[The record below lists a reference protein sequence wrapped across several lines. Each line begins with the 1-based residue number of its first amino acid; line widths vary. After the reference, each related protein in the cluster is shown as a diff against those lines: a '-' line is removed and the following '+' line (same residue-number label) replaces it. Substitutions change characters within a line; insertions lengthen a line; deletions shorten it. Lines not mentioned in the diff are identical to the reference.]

1 MQAQV
6 TKTVNG
12 VGVGA
17 GTSVPASLTRDSNG
31 RRRVLLVAAS
41 GEGSSHDISV
51 EGSHDG
57 GTTWFTLGSVSIGAT
72 SGYVETPIMP
82 LVRGNVTSSDGS
94 VNAWIML

>member
-57 GTTWFTLGSVSIGAT
+57 GTTWFTLGSFAFST
-72 SGYVETPIMP
+72 TGYVETPIMP